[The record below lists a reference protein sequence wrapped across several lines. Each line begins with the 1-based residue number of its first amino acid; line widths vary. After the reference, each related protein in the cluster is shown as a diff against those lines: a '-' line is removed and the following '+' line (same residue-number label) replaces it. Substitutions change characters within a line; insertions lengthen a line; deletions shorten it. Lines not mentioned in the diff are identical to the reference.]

1 MINSELTQKT
11 FSSIAKELGFYLT
24 IVAFWCVIIIPT
36 VLYSDIFPLDN
47 EGIFNIGENFEHWL
61 PWIASPYNGSGRY
74 FPFFWI
80 FWSSQYQIFAQNI
93 AGYLIVQGI
102 FFLSGIIFLVNLL
115 KRASNSKIIALV
127 FSFFAIFSAPV
138 AENITSIG
146 KAEPLTVFFIGGL
159 LLLFFNSTKSSER
172 ISLSKGLLIALLMLL
187 SIWTKETS
195 YALLGFCISGSLTSL
210 ILYVI
215 TKNVFYIKHIK
226 TYAVFFLYLS
236 LGAIVSRAPY
246 FLFSEETHPTAPADG
261 LSTAYTSYE
270 ITSKIIIENFNFYL
284 LQQPTVFFSL
294 VISGALC
301 ASLFYKA
308 LKDRSDVPDTGVVF
322 FISLY
327 SLGIA
332 FYLAL
337 LIWRWAMPYYMLLP
351 AIIFNLC
358 MFYGLTKI
366 SLEKYNLNIILK
378 LFLTLSLTW
387 SLLQTY
393 YISSSQIDYSR
404 LYAKAIDYYKTH
416 SKPGQKLIIES
427 YPFYAQQVGATITLL
442 DVKSPRYGDVFG
454 IADLLDPAVY
464 NPELGKLLGV
474 TKKDLA
480 DNFKN
485 LPKKD
490 DFLLVFTGEKLATWF
505 LRGVTPYYTPDSILH
520 KEDMYDMTL
529 VDNHEFSKSA
539 IFQHVW
545 FNKLNFANTKLGY
558 KIYRID
564 SNSYKYFWRNRYPDG
579 WSTKDSEL
587 LLSSDYKKP
596 VAIRLS
602 APSYNLPNKVTIYK
616 NHNRLTTV
624 DLTDSSEKTLLLD
637 SMPTNFESYQ
647 FSVERTVSPLE
658 LKINKDKREIGVRLE
673 LAH

>member
-1 MINSELTQKT
+1 MINSELSQKT
-11 FSSIAKELGFYLT
+11 FSSRTKNFGFYLT

-47 EGIFNIGENFEHWL
+47 EGIFNIGENFQHWL

-74 FPFFWI
+74 FPIFWI

-93 AGYLIVQGI
+93 GGYLLVQGI
-102 FFLSGIIFLVNLL
+102 FFLLGVIFFTNLL
-115 KRASNSKIIALV
+115 KRASSSKLAALT
-127 FSFFAIFSAPV
+127 FSCFAIFSVPV

-159 LLLFFNSTKSSER
+159 LLLFFNSTISNQR
-172 ISLSKGLLIALLMLL
+172 ITLSRGLLIASLMLL

-195 YALLGFCISGSLTSL
+195 YALLGFCISGTLLSITLLKT
-210 ILYVI
+210 
-215 TKNVFYIKHIK
+215 TKNAFYLNQIKS
-226 TYAVFFLYLS
+226 YSVFFLYLS
-236 LGAIVSRAPY
+236 LGAIASRTPY
-246 FLFSEETHPTAPADG
+246 FLFSDKTHSAAPADG
-261 LSTAYTSYE
+261 LSTAYTSYD
-270 ITSKIIIENFNFYL
+270 ITTKIIIENFTFYL

-294 VISGALC
+294 LISGALC

-308 LKDRSDVPDTGVVF
+308 LKDKSSTPDVNAVF

-327 SLGIA
+327 SLGMA

-358 MFYGLTKI
+358 MFYGLTKVPLKKFKL
-366 SLEKYNLNIILK
+366 SLFLK
-378 LFLTLSLTW
+378 LFLTISLAW

-393 YISSSQIDYSR
+393 YIASSQIDYSR
-404 LYAKAIDYYKTH
+404 LYAKAITYYRAH
-416 SKPGQKLIIES
+416 AKPGQKLIIES

-442 DVKSPRYGDVFG
+442 DVKSPRYGDVSG

-474 TKKDLA
+474 TQKDLD
-480 DNFKN
+480 DNFRN
-485 LPKKD
+485 LPKKG

-505 LRGVTPYYTPDSILH
+505 LRGVTPYYAPDSILH
-520 KEDMYDMTL
+520 KDNMYDMTL
-529 VDNHEFSKSA
+529 VDSGELDRLA

-545 FNKLNFANTKLGY
+545 FKNLEFDNTKLGY

-564 SNSYKYFWRNRYPDG
+564 SKVYKYFWRDRYPDG

-587 LLSSDYKKP
+587 LLSPDFKSP
-596 VAIRLS
+596 VVVRLS

-616 NHNRLTTV
+616 NHGKLTTV
-624 DLTDSSEKTLLLD
+624 DLNDSSEKTLSLGLA
-637 SMPTNFESYQ
+637 PTEFESYQ

-658 LKINKDKREIGVRLE
+658 LKINKDKRDIGVRLE
-673 LAH
+673 LIR